1 MAVLVRRD
9 AADYEE
15 GQMQNA
21 WPVSGGRQI
30 ESVAYPMTTTMAP
43 PAVIVTNC
51 WYGVSPDE
59 PFMSSTVPTK
69 RSTALMARSAA
80 TDTAGWK
87 PFLFTRAVMRSD
99 EL

>member
-1 MAVLVRRD
+1 VRRD
-9 AADYEE
+9 AAEYEE
-15 GQMQNA
+15 GEMQNA
-21 WPVSGGRQI
+21 RPVSSGRQI

-43 PAVIVTNC
+43 PAVVVVNCAYVT
-51 WYGVSPDE
+51 YPDE
-59 PFMSSTVPTK
+59 ALMSSTAPTK
-69 RSTALMARSAA
+69 GSTALMVRSAA